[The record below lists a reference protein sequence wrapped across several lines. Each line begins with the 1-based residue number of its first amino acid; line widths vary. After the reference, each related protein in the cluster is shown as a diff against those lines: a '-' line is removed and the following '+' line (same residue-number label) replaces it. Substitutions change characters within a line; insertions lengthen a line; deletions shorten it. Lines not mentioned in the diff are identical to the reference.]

1 MHTTAL
7 KKTDKSAQLR
17 GLIVILLISS
27 LWNPA
32 KSQTY
37 DADGWNSN
45 KLLLATVNAEVVLR
59 TDPEDNPFQ
68 NMAYGFKYAHNTLNK
83 LGWYVGFMSNFKF
96 FGAFKAADESNLYPQ
111 KNSTSFIEADFGLT
125 FHKLKRC
132 SYHLGTGYFYKTTN
146 YLDHDYNIVHKKGSA
161 EHGLVITTG
170 PTWHL
175 ELPDK
180 YLRERKPGKLSL
192 SLEAAGMFSFNHTSK
207 HDLFS
212 YGVKFGVG
220 FSTPRIGDNRE
231 PIKIN
236 PPKAQEDT
244 PPAIVENKKEEN
256 ADSKQ
261 ENPNTRQPNEQ
272 QLPAEDAQSQVK
284 PESVKLAPTV
294 EINMARNISEYSVEI
309 TGLLR
314 SEGSAEV
321 SERGFCYSRYSTP
334 VLNSESQ
341 KLTVNSRSIMFDGT
355 IRHLQPGTTYFM
367 RAYAINAVDTS
378 YSDIINVK
386 TKEILSINSIYDLQP
401 TAVTIVFANTS
412 DITSSEDVLRRGI
425 CYSDSASETTP
436 TVFDNVIQKESNE
449 VFKKIE
455 NLEYGKRYYMRAFT
469 EKSDGTVDYSDAISF
484 VTPNYLSTRP
494 ISNIGANT
502 AESGGEIHYA
512 IPENIVQAGSCWS
525 LKNPNPTIANTR
537 TVDDEIINGQ
547 WGSSI
552 LNLRP
557 DTKYWIR
564 AYVVTESGQVYY
576 GNVTTFTTL
585 P

>member
-1 MHTTAL
+1 
-7 KKTDKSAQLR
+7 
-17 GLIVILLISS
+17 
-27 LWNPA
+27 
-32 KSQTY
+32 
-37 DADGWNSN
+37 
-45 KLLLATVNAEVVLR
+45 
-59 TDPEDNPFQ
+59 
-68 NMAYGFKYAHNTLNK
+68 
-83 LGWYVGFMSNFKF
+83 
-96 FGAFKAADESNLYPQ
+96 
-111 KNSTSFIEADFGLT
+111 
-125 FHKLKRC
+125 
-132 SYHLGTGYFYKTTN
+132 
-146 YLDHDYNIVHKKGSA
+146 
-161 EHGLVITTG
+161 
-170 PTWHL
+170 
-175 ELPDK
+175 
-180 YLRERKPGKLSL
+180 
-192 SLEAAGMFSFNHTSK
+192 
-207 HDLFS
+207 
-212 YGVKFGVG
+212 
-220 FSTPRIGDNRE
+220 
-231 PIKIN
+231 
-236 PPKAQEDT
+236 
-244 PPAIVENKKEEN
+244 
-256 ADSKQ
+256 
-261 ENPNTRQPNEQ
+261 
-272 QLPAEDAQSQVK
+272 
-284 PESVKLAPTV
+284 
-294 EINMARNISEYSVEI
+294 
-309 TGLLR
+309 
-314 SEGSAEV
+314 
-321 SERGFCYSRYSTP
+321 
-334 VLNSESQ
+334 
-341 KLTVNSRSIMFDGT
+341 MFDGT

-512 IPENIVQAGSCWS
+512 IPENIVQVGSCWS